1 MSKRN
6 TDRMSALNMKID
18 SLRVEADRLNSSLA
32 TQERHIQVLQSEYAR
47 KAATA
52 AARRVEI
59 SNHIRRLEEEI
70 VEAKAKAKIESLWLA
85 AKALDA
91 GFTDRRLVDLD
102 YLTKELQPR
111 YIKVNHEVRSLT
123 YRRMRNDKDI
133 AFTGRPFA
141 DYTQMITAKD
151 STEVFRRIYLASGLS
166 PSRQNSGTGSIGIY
180 SGGRNYNPAAGILAR
195 DKIVLYKARGRKN
208 ESWRPQARFPSW
220 R

>member
-1 MSKRN
+1 
-6 TDRMSALNMKID
+6 MKID

-91 GFTDRRLVDLD
+91 GFTDRRLADLD
-102 YLTKELQPR
+102 YLTKELHP
-111 YIKVNHEVRSLT
+111 
-123 YRRMRNDKDI
+123 
-133 AFTGRPFA
+133 
-141 DYTQMITAKD
+141 
-151 STEVFRRIYLASGLS
+151 S
-166 PSRQNSGTGSIGIY
+166 P
-180 SGGRNYNPAAGILAR
+180 NPA
-195 DKIVLYKARGRKN
+195 
-208 ESWRPQARFPSW
+208 
-220 R
+220 